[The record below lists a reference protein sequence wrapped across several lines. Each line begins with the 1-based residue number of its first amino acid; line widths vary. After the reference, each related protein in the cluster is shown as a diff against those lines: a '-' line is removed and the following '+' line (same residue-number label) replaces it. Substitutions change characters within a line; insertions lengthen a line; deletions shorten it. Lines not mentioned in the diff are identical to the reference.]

1 MEILNSLGHPKEIW
15 NLLKFRM
22 RGFWERIHKL
32 DNDADSESLKT
43 CYKHLNE
50 TSRSF
55 AAFVQFLDSDLRH
68 SVCIYYLVFRA
79 LDTIEDDMTISL
91 EAKIPML
98 HKFHTFL
105 YDAEWKYTESKDKY
119 RQVLEDFPTISLEFR
134 KLPKDHRDI
143 IVDVCRQA
151 GVGMSEFLHRKIES
165 LLDWDM
171 YCHHAAGI
179 VVIGIYRL
187 FCATE
192 LDISIDD
199 RDIELCNSM
208 GLFLEKVNIIRDFLE
223 DQVKGLELWPKEVWS
238 KYAKK
243 LSDLAEPEN
252 TGPALQCLNELIM
265 NALHHIPDVLNFL
278 SRVKNQNIFRAFAI
292 SQVMAIATLSACC
305 SNQQVFKGVVKIRK
319 GQTITF
325 MMDVSNLQAV
335 KAIMYQYVEEINQKM
350 SPSDLL
356 LTKTDEI
363 ITVIKTLCLP
373 NGSLVYHNK
382 FFPVYVPC
390 VVAIAAL
397 IFLYFCTMSQVSG
410 G

>member
-119 RQVLEDFPTISLEFR
+119 RQVLEDFPT
-134 KLPKDHRDI
+134 
-143 IVDVCRQA
+143 
-151 GVGMSEFLHRKIES
+151 
-165 LLDWDM
+165 

>member
-1 MEILNSLGHPKEIW
+1 
-15 NLLKFRM
+15 
-22 RGFWERIHKL
+22 
-32 DNDADSESLKT
+32 
-43 CYKHLNE
+43 
-50 TSRSF
+50 
-55 AAFVQFLDSDLRH
+55 
-68 SVCIYYLVFRA
+68 
-79 LDTIEDDMTISL
+79 MTIGL

-151 GVGMSEFLHRKIES
+151 GAGLSEFLHMKIES

-171 YCHHAAGI
+171 YCHHAVGI
-179 VVIGIYRL
+179 VMVGIYRL
-187 FCATE
+187 FCASE

-252 TGPALQCLNELIM
+252 KGPALQCLNELIM

-278 SRVKNQNIFRAFAI
+278 SRLKNQNIFRAFAFL
-292 SQVMAIATLSACC
+292 QVMAIATLSACC
-305 SNQQVFKGVVKIRK
+305 SNQQVFKGVVKICK

-325 MMDVSNLQAV
+325 MMDATNLQAV
-335 KAIMYQYVEEINQKM
+335 KAIMYQYVEEVWNKM

-356 LTKTDEI
+356 PTKTDEI

-373 NGSLVYHNK
+373 NGSLVYHNN
-382 FFPVYVPC
+382 FLPVYVPC

-397 IFLYFCTMSQVSG
+397 SFLYFCTMCQVLG

>member
-1 MEILNSLGHPKEIW
+1 
-15 NLLKFRM
+15 
-22 RGFWERIHKL
+22 
-32 DNDADSESLKT
+32 
-43 CYKHLNE
+43 
-50 TSRSF
+50 
-55 AAFVQFLDSDLRH
+55 
-68 SVCIYYLVFRA
+68 
-79 LDTIEDDMTISL
+79 
-91 EAKIPML
+91 
-98 HKFHTFL
+98 
-105 YDAEWKYTESKDKY
+105 
-119 RQVLEDFPTISLEFR
+119 
-134 KLPKDHRDI
+134 
-143 IVDVCRQA
+143 
-151 GVGMSEFLHRKIES
+151 MSEFLHRKIES

-171 YCHHAAGI
+171 
-179 VVIGIYRL
+179 
-187 FCATE
+187 
-192 LDISIDD
+192 
-199 RDIELCNSM
+199 
-208 GLFLEKVNIIRDFLE
+208 
-223 DQVKGLELWPKEVWS
+223 VWS

-373 NGSLVYHNK
+373 MGSLVYHNN